1 MPRNSKTMY
10 DLMRESE
17 NREEDAC
24 YPEEWIDEQKLT
36 DKEKYFDFYD
46 DIKLTPKDDWW
57 KLIKGQI
64 KTTMKYF
71 HCRFLYIYKKHLI

>member
-1 MPRNSKTMY
+1 MPKKMKSMY
-10 DLMRESE
+10 DLMREAE

-46 DIKLTPKDDWW
+46 DIKLTPKDDW
-57 KLIKGQI
+57 
-64 KTTMKYF
+64 
-71 HCRFLYIYKKHLI
+71 